1 MKENLSSFETSSEH
15 IPTSEEVSSIFT
27 ELTKKEYKE
36 IRKCEDQKG
45 LYLLE
50 IMVSGDLPNEE
61 IKYSYM
67 RKGRY
72 KEGQISETGI
82 HKTYLENGIPISG
95 TSVAR
100 YVEGNWEII

>member
-1 MKENLSSFETSSEH
+1 
-15 IPTSEEVSSIFT
+15 
-27 ELTKKEYKE
+27 
-36 IRKCEDQKG
+36 
-45 LYLLE
+45 
-50 IMVSGDLPNEE
+50 MVSGDSPNEE
-61 IKYSYM
+61 IEYSYM

-72 KEGQISETGI
+72 EEGKIFETGI